1 MVALC
6 NRAAIIFLVW
16 FLLLFSFFLSFSP
29 RLISAVADWMPAIL
43 PHIVCGLSANLRCRS
58 ETCCT
63 RFATNTGCKKDASS
77 S

>member
-43 PHIVCGLSANLRCRS
+43 PHIVWP
-58 ETCCT
+58 
-63 RFATNTGCKKDASS
+63 
-77 S
+77 